1 MSNFDSSFFKTNR
14 ENLFNEIYPESLI
27 VLFSAEQFPK
37 NGDQYFKYRQNSDTY
52 YFSGFTQEESSLL
65 LYKGKNSDS
74 FEEYA
79 FIIEPNEKMI
89 TWIGHKFSK
98 NEAAEISG
106 IKNIEYNDKFDK
118 FFEKLKKK
126 TKHLYFSHKSNIR
139 GIKYENHTLKNWLD
153 SIVKFTQDIN
163 IQDIDPI
170 SMKLRLKKSKKE
182 IEVTQK
188 AIDIT
193 GETFHDLL
201 KFLQPEVHEYQIEA
215 KILHGFITRG
225 AQDSAYLPIV
235 AAGENN
241 NILHYCTNRNQCKE
255 GELLLLDFGAELDYY
270 AADITRTIPVSGKFT
285 KRQKEVYNAVLK
297 IQKQMKKKILVGST
311 INTLNSE
318 CEIMMQEQL
327 LKLNLL
333 TQSDIDNQSEDNLA
347 FKKYYMHGLSHFIGL
362 DVHDTGKKDTILEP
376 GMILSCEPAIYIK
389 EEGFGIR
396 LENDILVGEDGPI
409 DLCAH
414 IPIEADEIEELM
426 KG

>member
-1 MSNFDSSFFKTNR
+1 MSNFDSSFYKTNR
-14 ENLFNEIYPESLI
+14 DNLFNEIYPESLI

-89 TWIGHKFSK
+89 TWIGHKYSK
-98 NEAAEISG
+98 EEASEISG
-106 IKNIEYNDKFDK
+106 IENVKFNDKFEEI
-118 FFEKLKKK
+118 FEKLIKI

-139 GIKYENHTLKNWLD
+139 GIKYDNHTLKNWLD
-153 SIVKFTQDIN
+153 SVVKITQDIN

-170 SMKLRLKKSKKE
+170 SMKLRLNKSNIE
-182 IEVTQK
+182 IEISQK

-193 GETFHDLL
+193 GQTFHELL
-201 KFLQPEVHEYQIEA
+201 KFVKPDVYEYQVEA

-225 AQDSAYLPIV
+225 AQDAAYLPIV
-235 AAGENN
+235 ASGENN

-255 GELLLLDFGAELDYY
+255 GDLLLLDFGAELDYY

-285 KRQKEVYNAVLK
+285 QRQKEVYNAVLD
-297 IQKQMKKKILVGST
+297 IHKQMKQKMVAGTT
-311 INTLNSE
+311 INNLNAE
-318 CEIMMQEQL
+318 CEMLMQEQL
-327 LKLNLL
+327 IKLNLL
-333 TQSDIDNQSEDNLA
+333 TQSDIDNQSEDNPA

-362 DVHDTGKKDTILEP
+362 DVHDTGKKDTVLEP
-376 GMILSCEPAIYIK
+376 SMILSCEPAIYIK